1 MTMSQYRA
9 LVVDDEPDIR
19 ELLDITLGRMGIET
33 RSAENLAQARA
44 LFETEFAAGNLFHLC
59 ITDMRLPDGSGIELV
74 EYIQTNHPN
83 VPVAVITAHGN
94 MALAISTLKAG
105 AFDFVSKPLDLHILR
120 NLVTTALKL
129 SAPAQGDSQGYP
141 GEQRSRYVLLG
152 DSAPMQAIRATIA
165 KLARSQAPVYISGE
179 SGTGKELIARL
190 IHDKGP
196 RADAAFVPVNCGAI
210 PEHLME
216 SEFFGYKKGS
226 FTGANNDKD
235 GLFQAA
241 HGGTLF
247 LDEVADLPLHMQVKL
262 LRVIQEKAVRPVG
275 AQKETAIDVR
285 ILSATHK
292 NLGALVKDGAFRED
306 LFYRINVIE
315 LHAPSL
321 RERAQDI
328 PQLAE
333 HVLQRFSQQAGRQTE
348 QQIGMPPTLLS
359 AEAIATLVRYPFP
372 GNVRELENILERA
385 ITLCEGNLIKSTD
398 LHLPQQQPFIEGMV
412 STPVTE
418 KAINNSNTPL
428 SLDPYLGNIEKDT
441 IMKALEQTHYNK
453 TAAAKLLGITF
464 RALRY
469 RLKKLGLE

>member
-1 MTMSQYRA
+1 MAQYLA
-9 LVVDDEPDIR
+9 LIVDDEPDIR
-19 ELLDITLGRMGIET
+19 ELLDITLGRMNIET
-33 RSAENLAQARA
+33 RVAENLAQARA
-44 LFETEFAAGNLFHLC
+44 LLETERAAGRTFHLC
-59 ITDMRLPDGSGIELV
+59 ITDMRLPDGSGVALV
-74 EYIQTNHPN
+74 EHIQRHYPN
-83 VPVAVITAHGN
+83 LPVAVITAHGN
-94 MALAISTLKAG
+94 MELAISTLKAG
-105 AFDFVSKPLDLHILR
+105 AFDFVSKPLDLHVLR

-129 SAPAQGDSQGYP
+129 SVPAQDPAQVYSGK
-141 GEQRSRYVLLG
+141 ERHSRHVLLG

-216 SEFFGYKKGS
+216 SEFFGHKKGS
-226 FTGANNDKD
+226 FTSANSDKD

-275 AQKETAIDVR
+275 AQKEMPVDVR

-292 NLGALVKDGAFRED
+292 NLAALVKCGAFRED

-333 HVLQRFSQQAGRQTE
+333 HALQRLCKQAQQAGTP
-348 QQIGMPPTLLS
+348 PPTLS
-359 AEAIATLVRYPFP
+359 AAAIDTLARYPFP

-385 ITLCEGNLIKSTD
+385 ITLCEGNIIQSTD
-398 LHLPQQQPFIEGMV
+398 LHLPQQQPFIEALIDADAATAATDKGMD
-412 STPVTE
+412 
-418 KAINNSNTPL
+418 NSSAPL

-469 RLKKLGLE
+469 RLKKLGVE